1 MPQIKP
7 NPKPV
12 RIFYFWSGIIAT
24 FAYRIIVI
32 INNYSKDWAQI
43 SWYIGTIGF
52 VIYFLHRY
60 QVSEK
65 RADLIR
71 DYKLI
76 EKTQKC
82 DNLQGNEKEA
92 IGYILNTLLSTKEK
106 WNYIFI
112 FLMSIIAFI
121 IGIYLDFIKQ

>member
-1 MPQIKP
+1 MDKIKP
-7 NPKPV
+7 SPKPV

-43 SWYIGTIGF
+43 SWYVGTIGF

-71 DYKLI
+71 EYKLI
-76 EKTQKC
+76 EKAQKC
-82 DNLQGNEKEA
+82 QDLSGEDKEA
-92 IGYILNTLLSTKEK
+92 ISYILRTLLSTKEK

-112 FLMSIIAFI
+112 FFMSVVAFI
-121 IGIYLDFIKQ
+121 IGIYLDFIK